1 MEQLKDLT
9 RPLGVSVKKAGK
21 ADSGPKRPLIERI
34 PFLWLSGLILFGLF
48 LVSVIWIAVID
59 DPNGGDPVVTVR
71 IIEPKFDSKERDVA
85 LVAVNTPDLTQEI
98 QNPALLSELVPESA
112 EGLTPISSDEI
123 LIYDPSKAA
132 APENKVTLSTV
143 ADKKLIEKSR
153 YGFLPRIGD
162 AGEKPMVAYSRPAS
176 AVAGRKSQIAIII
189 DGLGLNETTTQT
201 VLADMPPEMTLAFA
215 PYADGLFDWMARA
228 RDTGHELL
236 LQVPLEPFDYP
247 NNDPGPKTLLV
258 DEAWES
264 NLDRLHWLLSR
275 MTNYVGVVNFMGA
288 RFSASPEALTPLF
301 RELKHR
307 GLLYVDNGSTPLSRA
322 SEVASAEKTPFV
334 QSSIVLDSI
343 LNAGDIDAR
352 LLELESLARDKG
364 MVIGIASAFPIT
376 IERLKRWSKDAEKR
390 GIKLIPI
397 SATLSQSGF

>member
-1 MEQLKDLT
+1 MKDLT

-21 ADSGPKRPLIERI
+21 AASNPKRPLIERI

-48 LVSVIWIAVID
+48 LVAVTFVAVVD
-59 DPNGGDPVVTVR
+59 DPNGGDPMVTVR
-71 IIEPKFDSKERDVA
+71 IIEPKFDSKERDVE
-85 LVAVNTPDLTQEI
+85 LVAVNTPDQTVAI
-98 QNPALLSELVPESA
+98 QNPAVFTELVPESA
-112 EGLTPISSDEI
+112 DGLAPINPDEI
-123 LIYDPSKAA
+123 LIYDPSKTAT
-132 APENKVTLSTV
+132 PESSVTLSNV

-153 YGFLPRIGD
+153 YGFLPRVGD
-162 AGEKPMVAYSRPAS
+162 AGEKPMVAYSRPS
-176 AVAGRKSQIAIII
+176 SVVAGRKSQIAIII
-189 DGLGLNETTTQT
+189 DGLGLNDKTTQT
-201 VLADMPPEMTLAFA
+201 VLADLPPETTLAFA

-236 LQVPLEPFDYP
+236 IQLPLEPFDYP

-258 DEAWES
+258 DDAWES

-275 MTNYVGVVNFMGA
+275 MTNYVGVLNFMGA

-301 RELKHR
+301 RELQSR

-322 SEVASAEKTPFV
+322 SEIASAEKIPFV
-334 QSSIVLDSI
+334 QSSLVLDSL

-364 MVIGIASAFPIT
+364 MAIGIASAFPIT
-376 IERLKRWSKDAEKR
+376 VERLKRWSKDAEKR